1 MKIMSLF
8 KSVFK
13 KNEST
18 AVVPAKHTYKVI
30 GISGAGDTCQT
41 TVEASNS
48 DEARQKVMMKG
59 RHFTEARGYLRDD
72 EGDYSL
78 SFRRII
84 SVVRVV

>member
-18 AVVPAKHTYKVI
+18 AVVPVKHTYKVI

-41 TVEASNS
+41 TVKASNS
-48 DEARQKVMMKG
+48 DEARQKVMKEG
-59 RHFTEARGYLRDD
+59 RFTEARGYLRDD
-72 EGDYSL
+72 ERNYSL